1 MRKFFGIILFLLS
14 FNKYSAGQQD
24 KELMD
29 RLDSVLKVTQSKE
42 FEKILDYTYPKL
54 FTIITRE
61 QMVQELRSAFESE
74 EFSVAID
81 SLKIKKIFP
90 VFTTT
95 DGQFTKIIHTMIM
108 KMKFKEVIDSSLV
121 EPMIQQ
127 MEQGFGSG
135 NVRFDNATNSFI
147 AKMVAEMIAIKDE
160 FAKNWCFVN
169 NDEEN
174 NLADLLFSKEVNEK
188 LHTYK

>member
-1 MRKFFGIILFLLS
+1 
-14 FNKYSAGQQD
+14 
-24 KELMD
+24 
-29 RLDSVLKVTQSKE
+29 
-42 FEKILDYTYPKL
+42 
-54 FTIITRE
+54 
-61 QMVQELRSAFESE
+61 
-74 EFSVAID
+74 
-81 SLKIKKIFP
+81 
-90 VFTTT
+90 
-95 DGQFTKIIHTMIM
+95 
-108 KMKFKEVIDSSLV
+108 
-121 EPMIQQ
+121 MIQQ

>member
-1 MRKFFGIILFLLS
+1 MRKFFGIILFILS

-90 VFTTT
+90 VFTTK

-108 KMKFKEVIDSSLV
+108 KMKFKEVIDSALV